1 MGSKATLGAMTKLVE
16 MLSMS
21 EDERQCL
28 QVAYNEAVRHAKML
42 DGIVGK
48 RSTEIEELEAR
59 LKVTE
64 EERDNWKREAEELK
78 ERESKRLMSFPCG
91 DCEAIGKSDDGWRSC
106 SREEALANPAESQWT
121 TEIGTARTWFTISGS
136 RAPIFCCPDS
146 DYSFRIRAKE
156 TVGA

>member
-106 SREEALANPAESQWT
+106 SREEAWANPDVSQWD
-121 TEIGTARTWFTISGS
+121 
-136 RAPIFCCPDS
+136 CPPYSDS
-146 DYSFRIRAKE
+146 DWIDVCIEKPYRSDCRFRTRAKKE
-156 TVGA
+156 TV